1 MIYPDGEKI
10 SYSYNTAG
18 LLESM
23 KGEKAYSYN
32 YLNKLGYDKFEQRV
46 YMKYCNGAETTYSYD
61 DQRRRLSNLM
71 VISGKTTRSQIMNNA
86 YSYDKVD
93 NVLAVANSA
102 PLPTTATGMGGQ
114 ISHSYKY
121 DGLYRLVSAGGTYT
135 GANGK
140 SATYS
145 LDMTYDNLH
154 NITSKKQ
161 NVQQQ
166 GVQFDGI
173 LKAGYELSYNYG
185 SNPFQVSNLK
195 DDNYRTEGT
204 AAKDKISEDHAY
216 RYDANGN
223 QIYVNTS
230 RQKQD
235 GSKADKSQERK
246 LLWDEENRLLAL
258 DDNGFVSRY
267 WYDAGGERVI
277 KESGD
282 GEGIYVNNLFSGGRT
297 ETGNFTAYINPYL
310 VVSPGGSYTKHIYIG
325 NQRIVS
331 KLGDL
336 DSYGADPRRIPYAG
350 ADVEGSS
357 VDYKGK
363 YTASIQNIKDAYK
376 AFDVPYYGKD
386 NDDYVNGQGFCCNN
400 TKSALKAGAIGT
412 GNDNPELYQYYY
424 HSDHLGSSS
433 LITNLDGE
441 TVQHIEYVPFGEVF
455 IEERNNVWNTP
466 YKFNAK
472 ELDEETGL
480 YYYGAR
486 YYDPRISLWYG
497 VDPLAEEY
505 PNMSGYA
512 YCANNPVKFIDPNGK
527 WFWIPV
533 LLGFIFESQPVSTPT
548 RNSAYERKVMSEA
561 WHDYNSGVLMDF
573 IPVGGKAVA
582 ISTKVAVT
590 QVGKSVAKKVEIK
603 VEKEIANEL
612 EKELEKGAQKTKR
625 GSQIWGKGAEHK
637 NNIRPSSKNTHQ
649 RGRSRKLK
657 DQGGEKGDKRRPYR
671 NK

>member
-1 MIYPDGEKI
+1 M
-10 SYSYNTAG
+10 
-18 LLESM
+18 
-23 KGEKAYSYN
+23 
-32 YLNKLGYDKFEQRV
+32 
-46 YMKYCNGAETTYSYD
+46 
-61 DQRRRLSNLM
+61 
-71 VISGKTTRSQIMNNA
+71 
-86 YSYDKVD
+86 
-93 NVLAVANSA
+93 
-102 PLPTTATGMGGQ
+102 
-114 ISHSYKY
+114 
-121 DGLYRLVSAGGTYT
+121 
-135 GANGK
+135 
-140 SATYS
+140 
-145 LDMTYDNLH
+145 
-154 NITSKKQ
+154 
-161 NVQQQ
+161 
-166 GVQFDGI
+166 
-173 LKAGYELSYNYG
+173 
-185 SNPFQVSNLK
+185 
-195 DDNYRTEGT
+195 
-204 AAKDKISEDHAY
+204 
-216 RYDANGN
+216 
-223 QIYVNTS
+223 NTS

-497 VDPLAEEY
+497 VDPLAEKY

-512 YCANNPVKFIDPNGK
+512 YSALNPVKFVDTDGK
-527 WFWIPV
+527 DIIV
-533 LLGFIFESQPVSTPT
+533 LLRSQSV
-548 RNSAYERKVMSEA
+548 NILGYHAG
-561 WHDYNSGVLMDF
+561 HLGVLIGSDEKGWVYISKEGEAHPTDF
-573 IPVGGKAVA
+573 SFIQGSPSTSYYAPVPSLEVFYRSPLSKDYD
-582 ISTKVAVT
+582 
-590 QVGKSVAKKVEIK
+590 KSVRFKTSETQDNLAKKASAESAQSWYQFLDGNCADAVSEGLAKAGLDPGYSTFSSIDDGIWSTDIK
-603 VEKEIANEL
+603 SSTLDPRPAVRFEAIIENNKKYIYSQTTPSNNTSTTSTSSKVNQNE
-612 EKELEKGAQKTKR
+612 KTKQESKQE
-625 GSQIWGKGAEHK
+625 GKQTSIWGNNK
-637 NNIRPSSKNTHQ
+637 NWYKN
-649 RGRSRKLK
+649 K
-657 DQGGEKGDKRRPYR
+657 
-671 NK
+671 

>member
-1 MIYPDGEKI
+1 M
-10 SYSYNTAG
+10 
-18 LLESM
+18 
-23 KGEKAYSYN
+23 
-32 YLNKLGYDKFEQRV
+32 
-46 YMKYCNGAETTYSYD
+46 
-61 DQRRRLSNLM
+61 
-71 VISGKTTRSQIMNNA
+71 
-86 YSYDKVD
+86 
-93 NVLAVANSA
+93 
-102 PLPTTATGMGGQ
+102 
-114 ISHSYKY
+114 
-121 DGLYRLVSAGGTYT
+121 
-135 GANGK
+135 
-140 SATYS
+140 
-145 LDMTYDNLH
+145 
-154 NITSKKQ
+154 
-161 NVQQQ
+161 
-166 GVQFDGI
+166 
-173 LKAGYELSYNYG
+173 
-185 SNPFQVSNLK
+185 
-195 DDNYRTEGT
+195 
-204 AAKDKISEDHAY
+204 
-216 RYDANGN
+216 
-223 QIYVNTS
+223 NTS
-230 RQKQD
+230 RQKKD

-282 GEGIYVNNLFSGGRT
+282 GEGIYVNNVFSGGRT

-497 VDPLAEEY
+497 VDPLANYNPFEKENY
-505 PNMSGYA
+505 IDGQHHGGVYNSFNHAVYS
-512 YCANNPVKFIDPNGK
+512 YCYQNPIHYTDPNGK
-527 WFWIPV
+527 QTSFIKRNVILTVDLYQGFSPTFFPEYANDIRINNRIKKAAQNQNSDNNALYIYAHGYKYTEKNILHAFFNYATDEEV
-533 LLGFIFESQPVSTPT
+533 LERDRTHKRFSVINGATFNDFIVNTAKFQDWSRFSKKENNAV
-548 RNSAYERKVMSEA
+548 
-561 WHDYNSGVLMDF
+561 VLMSCRGGREDGIAQRLSKDIKNLF
-573 IPVGGKAVA
+573 FVGATEVVCFNENGYIGTAA
-582 ISTKVAVT
+582 NNMTKHGEWNVYKNGEIIGSFEWNW
-590 QVGKSVAKKVEIK
+590 QPNYNDIIKKYEEYKKS
-603 VEKEIANEL
+603 
-612 EKELEKGAQKTKR
+612 
-625 GSQIWGKGAEHK
+625 H
-637 NNIRPSSKNTHQ
+637 
-649 RGRSRKLK
+649 
-657 DQGGEKGDKRRPYR
+657 
-671 NK
+671 

>member
-1 MIYPDGEKI
+1 M
-10 SYSYNTAG
+10 
-18 LLESM
+18 
-23 KGEKAYSYN
+23 
-32 YLNKLGYDKFEQRV
+32 
-46 YMKYCNGAETTYSYD
+46 
-61 DQRRRLSNLM
+61 
-71 VISGKTTRSQIMNNA
+71 
-86 YSYDKVD
+86 
-93 NVLAVANSA
+93 
-102 PLPTTATGMGGQ
+102 
-114 ISHSYKY
+114 
-121 DGLYRLVSAGGTYT
+121 
-135 GANGK
+135 
-140 SATYS
+140 
-145 LDMTYDNLH
+145 
-154 NITSKKQ
+154 
-161 NVQQQ
+161 QQQ

-204 AAKDKISEDHAY
+204 AAKDKISEEHAY

-235 GSKADKSQERK
+235 ASKADKSQERK

-267 WYDAGGERVI
+267 WYDAKGERVI

-400 TKSALKAGAIGT
+400 AKSALKAGAIGT

-486 YYDPRISLWYG
+486 YYDPRVSVWISSDPFGEEDPDVSSYVYCGNNPINRTDPDGKFWWSVVGAAIDYGLQVYDNYKESGKLGYDELFGNVDFVSVGLSAVNPAGKFKVLKTIAVEAVKASVSYKPNDGIRTEKNLKKIAIKTTVNVAVSVG
-497 VDPLAEEY
+497 VDKLKKA
-505 PNMSGYA
+505 SS
-512 YCANNPVKFIDPNGK
+512 D
-527 WFWIPV
+527 
-533 LLGFIFESQPVSTPT
+533 
-548 RNSAYERKVMSEA
+548 
-561 WHDYNSGVLMDF
+561 
-573 IPVGGKAVA
+573 KAVKEA
-582 ISTKVAVT
+582 NKEVKKADREVLNAERRSARHPNSPKKAKELSQARSNSEQARNHQVRTKMLNST
-590 QVGKSVAKKVEIK
+590 VGKVNEKALEHTINTINNRIQ
-603 VEKEIANEL
+603 KEIPQR
-612 EKELEKGAQKTKR
+612 KKR
-625 GSQIWGKGAEHK
+625 
-637 NNIRPSSKNTHQ
+637 
-649 RGRSRKLK
+649 
-657 DQGGEKGDKRRPYR
+657 
-671 NK
+671 